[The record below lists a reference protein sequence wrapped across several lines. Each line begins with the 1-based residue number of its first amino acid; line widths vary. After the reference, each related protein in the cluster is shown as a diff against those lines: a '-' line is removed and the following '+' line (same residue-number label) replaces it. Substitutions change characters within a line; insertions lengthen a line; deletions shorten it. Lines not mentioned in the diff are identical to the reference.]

1 MHIFAQATSRH
12 KRKTYTNIYWQ
23 FSNSCSHAHTH
34 TQSQLASAKH
44 IAPAPSGSASKR
56 ELGVLIANRAKLSGR
71 EQNITEVETGESI
84 YNTYWDHQQAPKH
97 VMWPLVFMMKPM
109 GKHWFISR
117 SPCSFFCVC
126 GGVGGGVVLVLYHQ
140 PVNPMST
147 LPNAIGDH
155 MCWNINMKHYSAD
168 LQSAY
173 FDVYVVII

>member
-12 KRKTYTNIYWQ
+12 KRKNVHKHLLTVFLTL
-23 FSNSCSHAHTH
+23 ALTHTH
-34 TQSQLASAKH
+34 THMQSQLASAKH

-117 SPCSFFCVC
+117 SACSSLCVC
-126 GGVGGGVVLVLYHQ
+126 GGGGWTGGGVGIVSSASKSNEHPSKCNWRPHVLKY
-140 PVNPMST
+140 
-147 LPNAIGDH
+147 
-155 MCWNINMKHYSAD
+155 
-168 LQSAY
+168 
-173 FDVYVVII
+173 